1 MNSGSDSN
9 DNGSDTGSDNNS
21 NNNYQLHPLHQQHQV
36 HAKSCA
42 VNFAFVVFLPLFQNA
57 KPQTKREIET
67 AG

>member
-1 MNSGSDSN
+1 MTTAVTPAVTTTVTTATS
-9 DNGSDTGSDNNS
+9 
-21 NNNYQLHPLHQQHQV
+21 YQLHPLHQQHQV